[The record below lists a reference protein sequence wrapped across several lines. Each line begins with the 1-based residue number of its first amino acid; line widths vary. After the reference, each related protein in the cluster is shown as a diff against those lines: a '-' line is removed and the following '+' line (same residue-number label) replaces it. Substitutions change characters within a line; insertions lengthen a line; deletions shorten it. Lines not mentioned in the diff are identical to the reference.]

1 LSKRYGLY
9 DTKDNLWL
17 GGDDGPKSFGE
28 GDVLPNG
35 KVLDDNGAYVFAR
48 ICSEVV
54 GHTVGWSDDPDSIH
68 RVEVRE
74 LPEGGPWSKHDEIKK
89 VMTEAEVL
97 KRKERGSLL

>member
-28 GDVLPNG
+28 GD
-35 KVLDDNGAYVFAR
+35 VFAR